1 MLAAV
6 STPRELV
13 PARNLASLRPRARR
27 HLAGSRA
34 PRSVSASH
42 GVANWTSVSI
52 DKNPSPVFELAA
64 TVVAPAPPQPN
75 PHAHQMSVKVLF
87 GGFLTVM
94 LAGFAACIAGFFIAV
109 KELVRTCREAT
120 IASKNV
126 ADSCENFSKA
136 CDALKVTMAQ
146 ADSVLYNTEVVT
158 SGGQVRR
165 RTAAKRLQPKLAD
178 SPIAAKLFQGQGRI
192 RGGMNANK
200 EGPASRGDTISREAM
215 YTRVMQ
221 LIDQNG
227 ATAQRVGRL
236 AR

>member
-1 MLAAV
+1 M
-6 STPRELV
+6 
-13 PARNLASLRPRARR
+13 
-27 HLAGSRA
+27 G
-34 PRSVSASH
+34 
-42 GVANWTSVSI
+42 SVSI

-126 ADSCENFSKA
+126 ADSCENFSEA
-136 CDALKVTMAQ
+136 CAALKVTMAQ

-158 SGGQVRR
+158 SG
-165 RTAAKRLQPKLAD
+165 
-178 SPIAAKLFQGQGRI
+178 
-192 RGGMNANK
+192 
-200 EGPASRGDTISREAM
+200 
-215 YTRVMQ
+215 
-221 LIDQNG
+221 
-227 ATAQRVGRL
+227 
-236 AR
+236 

>member
-1 MLAAV
+1 
-6 STPRELV
+6 
-13 PARNLASLRPRARR
+13 
-27 HLAGSRA
+27 
-34 PRSVSASH
+34 
-42 GVANWTSVSI
+42 
-52 DKNPSPVFELAA
+52 
-64 TVVAPAPPQPN
+64 
-75 PHAHQMSVKVLF
+75 MSVKVLF

-94 LAGFAACIAGFFIAV
+94 LAGFTACIAGFFIAV

-146 ADSVLYNTEVVT
+146 ADSVLYNAEVVT
-158 SGGQVRR
+158 SGGQVKR
-165 RTAAKRLQPKLAD
+165 RTAANRLQPKLAD
-178 SPIAAKLFQGQGRI
+178 SPIAAKLFQGRGRI
-192 RGGMNANK
+192 GGGMNATK
-200 EGPASRGDTISREAM
+200 EGPASRGDTITREAM

-227 ATAQRVGRL
+227 ATAQRVGRI